1 MLDRTFLMT
10 CLKGVLLS
18 AVYTNGALGDV
29 IEFCG
34 RPEASGYHF
43 YCEAEI
49 PNAPQES
56 EQTQKQAPLSE
67 TQSQPLSQAR
77 PPADQPMEYTQKMEA
92 FRALEAEAKY
102 KAVLDPSPENIRA
115 YMHISQF
122 MGQQATLFAEVWQ
135 RVLMQEP
142 TLDFNATWPITG
154 TGNYIHKLERKAE
167 LEAAFV
173 KAASTNG
180 ILFGFD
186 GQGCSMCAEQ
196 GKILANMQAEYGVEV
211 LPISLDGHGLETFE
225 EFVTDTG
232 QLAALGLEDLS
243 APFVAVVE
251 LGTERVTRIGA
262 GLVTADQIL
271 ERVYLV
277 TALAQGEMLQ

>member
-1 MLDRTFLMT
+1 MLGRTFLT
-10 CLKGVLLS
+10 ACWGAALFS
-18 AVYTNGALGDV
+18 ACCASGADAEG

-49 PNAPQES
+49 PNAPKES
-56 EQTQKQAPLSE
+56 EETQKQAPLPE
-67 TQSQPLSQAR
+67 PQPQAR
-77 PPADQPMEYTQKMEA
+77 PPTDQPMKYTQKMEA
-92 FRALEAEAKY
+92 FRAQETEAKY
-102 KAVLDPSPENIRA
+102 KAVLDPTPQNILA
-115 YMHISQF
+115 YMQISKF

-135 RVLMQEP
+135 RVLMQKPE
-142 TLDFNATWPITG
+142 LDFNATWPITG
-154 TGNYIHKLERKAE
+154 AGNYIHKLERKAE

-173 KAASTNG
+173 NAAKTSG
-180 ILFGFD
+180 ILFGFE
-186 GQGCSMCAEQ
+186 GKGCSMCAEQ
-196 GKILANMQAEYGVEV
+196 GKILANMQANYDVKV
-211 LPISLDGHGLETFE
+211 LPVSLDGHGLDTFGN
-225 EFVTDTG
+225 FVTDTG
-232 QLAALGLEDLS
+232 QLTALGLEDLS

>member
-1 MLDRTFLMT
+1 MLNSIRLTACF
-10 CLKGVLLS
+10 
-18 AVYTNGALGDV
+18 NGALLGACCASGAMGEV

-43 YCEAEI
+43 YCETEI

-56 EQTQKQAPLSE
+56 EDTQKQAPLPKAHP
-67 TQSQPLSQAR
+67 QSR
-77 PPADQPMEYTQKMEA
+77 PPANQPMDYTQKMQA
-92 FRALEAEAKY
+92 FRAQETEAKY
-102 KAVLDPSPENIRA
+102 KAVLDPTPENILA
-115 YMHISQF
+115 YMQISKF

-142 TLDFNATWPITG
+142 ALDFNATWPITG
-154 TGNYIHKLERKAE
+154 TGNYIHKRERKAE

-173 KAASTNG
+173 KAATQTG

-225 EFVTDTG
+225 NFVTDAG
-232 QLAALGLEDLS
+232 QLEALGLEDLS

>member
-1 MLDRTFLMT
+1 MQ
-10 CLKGVLLS
+10 
-18 AVYTNGALGDV
+18 YT
-29 IEFCG
+29 
-34 RPEASGYHF
+34 
-43 YCEAEI
+43 
-49 PNAPQES
+49 
-56 EQTQKQAPLSE
+56 EQMA
-67 TQSQPLSQAR
+67 
-77 PPADQPMEYTQKMEA
+77 A
-92 FRALEAEAKY
+92 FRAAETEAKY
-102 KAVLDPSPENIRA
+102 KAVLDPTPENILA
-115 YMHISQF
+115 YMQISKF

-142 TLDFNATWPITG
+142 ELDFNATWPITG

-173 KAASTNG
+173 KAAKTSG
-180 ILFGFD
+180 ILFGFE

-211 LPISLDGHGLETFE
+211 LPISLDGHGLEAFE
-225 EFVTDTG
+225 EFVTDKG

-243 APFVAVVE
+243 APFLAVVE
-251 LGTERVTRIGA
+251 LGTERITRIGA

>member
-1 MLDRTFLMT
+1 MLGRNFLMA
-10 CLKGVLLS
+10 CWGAALLS
-18 AVYTNGALGDV
+18 AVYVSCAGAEG

-49 PNAPQES
+49 PNAPKES
-56 EQTQKQAPLSE
+56 EETQKQAPLPKA
-67 TQSQPLSQAR
+67 QPQAR
-77 PPADQPMEYTQKMEA
+77 PPTDQPMKYTQKMEA

-102 KAVLDPSPENIRA
+102 KAVLDPTPQNILA
-115 YMHISQF
+115 YMQISKF
-122 MGQQATLFAEVWQ
+122 MGQQATLFAEVWK

-142 TLDFNATWPITG
+142 DLDFNATWPITG

-167 LEAAFV
+167 LETAFV
-173 KAASTNG
+173 KAATTSG
-180 ILFGFD
+180 ILFGFE
-186 GQGCSMCAEQ
+186 GQGCAICAEQ

-225 EFVTDTG
+225 EFVTDAG
-232 QLAALGLEDLS
+232 QLSALGLENLS

>member
-1 MLDRTFLMT
+1 MLGRNFLMA
-10 CLKGVLLS
+10 CWGAALLS
-18 AVYTNGALGDV
+18 TVYVSCAGAEG

-49 PNAPQES
+49 PNAPQDS
-56 EQTQKQAPLSE
+56 EDTQKQAPLPDP
-67 TQSQPLSQAR
+67 QPQPQAR

-92 FRALEAEAKY
+92 FRAAETEAKY
-102 KAVLDPSPENIRA
+102 KAVLDPTPQNILA
-115 YMHISQF
+115 YMQISKF
-122 MGQQATLFAEVWQ
+122 MGAQATLFAEVWQ

-142 TLDFNATWPITG
+142 DLDFNATWPITG

-167 LEAAFV
+167 LETAFI
-173 KAASTNG
+173 KAATTSG
-180 ILFGFD
+180 ILFGFE
-186 GQGCSMCAEQ
+186 GQGCAICAEQ

-225 EFVTDTG
+225 EFVTDAG
-232 QLAALGLEDLS
+232 QLAALGLENLS
-243 APFVAVVE
+243 VPFVAVVE